1 MTVRSKSIHT
11 IWCWYIVLLV
21 NILKGNNTKWN
32 DESEFDANKD
42 KTQFRQYEDAC
53 DRVKGF
59 YKEQHGTRLILRYSN
74 DLRRLISSHTENQ
87 TMAFNINVRVQ
98 FKTQKRARMSV
109 WEAMEM
115 LNTLVDE
122 SDPDVRCLS
131 FSSLIE
137 ILRYILNRRASPKS
151 STYFKRLKPS
161 AGTESLIG
169 CKLQGWSTILAN
181 SGACLTPP
189 SDNGLL

>member
-1 MTVRSKSIHT
+1 MDLISDAIDEGMLRLNNID
-11 IWCWYIVLLV
+11 IDADQLLV

-53 DRVKGF
+53 DRVKDF
-59 YKEQHGTRLILRYSN
+59 YKEQHGTDLILRCSI
-74 DLRRLISSHTENQ
+74 DLRSLINSHTEKQ
-87 TMAFNINVRVQ
+87 TMLFNINVRVQ

-122 SDPDVRCLS
+122 SDPDVRYLS
-131 FSSLIE
+131 
-137 ILRYILNRRASPKS
+137 SPRS
-151 STYFKRLKPS
+151 
-161 AGTESLIG
+161 
-169 CKLQGWSTILAN
+169 WSNYWGIRTH
-181 SGACLTPP
+181 
-189 SDNGLL
+189 

>member
-1 MTVRSKSIHT
+1 MPGIVNTNGCEMDLISDAIDEGMLRLNSID
-11 IWCWYIVLLV
+11 IDADQLLV

-53 DRVKGF
+53 DRVKDF
-59 YKEQHGTRLILRYSN
+59 YKEQHGTDLILRCSI
-74 DLRRLISSHTENQ
+74 DLRSLINSHTEKQ
-87 TMAFNINVRVQ
+87 TMLFNINVRVQ

-131 FSSLIE
+131 
-137 ILRYILNRRASPKS
+137 SPRS
-151 STYFKRLKPS
+151 
-161 AGTESLIG
+161 
-169 CKLQGWSTILAN
+169 
-181 SGACLTPP
+181 
-189 SDNGLL
+189 